1 MRPSEVRERV
11 LADHERLRADFERI
25 EALARAARDG
35 ALERFSDLRVA
46 GDALLA
52 RLLAHMRWEESY
64 LLPALRDS
72 DSWGAERAT
81 RLIKDH
87 RDQRELFRFFHSRLG
102 EIDSWPVLAQ
112 RLSDLIALL
121 RDDMAEEERDLLD
134 ERVLRDDVVAIDA
147 LSG

>member
-11 LADHERLRADFERI
+11 LADHERLRADFKRI
-25 EALARAARDG
+25 EAIARAARDG
-35 ALERFSDLRVA
+35 ALERFGDLRVE

-52 RLLAHMRWEESY
+52 RLLSHMRWEESY
-64 LLPALRDS
+64 LLPALRNS
-72 DSWGAERAT
+72 DSWGAERAA

-87 RDQRELFRFFHSRLG
+87 REQRELFRFFHSRLG
-102 EIDSWPVLAQ
+102 DTGDWPVLAQ

-121 RDDMAEEERDLLD
+121 RDDMAEEERELLN

-147 LSG
+147 LTS

>member
-11 LADHERLRADFERI
+11 LSDHERLRADFRRI
-25 EALARAARDG
+25 EALARAAREG
-35 ALERFSDLRVA
+35 ALGRFGDLRVE

-64 LLPALRDS
+64 LLPALRNS
-72 DSWGAERAT
+72 DSWGAERAA

-87 RDQRELFRFFHSRLG
+87 RDQRELFRFFHMRL
-102 EIDSWPVLAQ
+102 ESTEPWPVLAQ

-147 LSG
+147 LCS